1 MMYEQEGNEII
12 TGAAD
17 VLWDNITFAVTDDKM
32 LVDDGYTYVNAGLNG
47 VEGRWNDEMISEI
60 VLKYG
65 CKLQDR
71 EIVRKIFGDNIEGAI
86 MSIDLGHQKA
96 HDAIWKGMAK
106 TLRAASVGTIG
117 WEEAY
122 QDLKRYQRKSD
133 ELRYKEKQET
143 QKRMFDLALQTFK
156 RRDHNEKR

>member
-1 MMYEQEGNEII
+1 MGNRIRELRAEKGVTLTELEGSTGLSTSAVSQYENGNRKPKIE
-12 TGAAD
+12 AWQKLAD
-17 VLWDNITFAVTDDKM
+17 YFGVSV
-32 LVDDGYTYVNAGLNG
+32 GY
-47 VEGRWNDEMISEI
+47 
-60 VLKYG
+60 
-65 CKLQDR
+65 LQ
-71 EIVRKIFGDNIEGAI
+71 GIEERFEPT
-86 MSIDLGHQKA
+86 SDLGHQKA

-106 TLRAASVGTIG
+106 TLRATSVGTIG

-143 QKRMFDLALQTFK
+143 QQRMFDLALSTF

>member
-1 MMYEQEGNEII
+1 MGNRIRELRTEKNISQQKLADEIS
-12 TGAAD
+12 
-17 VLWDNITFAVTDDKM
+17 VTRQAISLFEKGERDPKLETWIKLAKHFGVHVGYLRGIEDK
-32 LVDDGYTYVNAGLNG
+32 
-47 VEGRWNDEMISEI
+47 SEPASE
-60 VLKYG
+60 L
-65 CKLQDR
+65 
-71 EIVRKIFGDNIEGAI
+71 E
-86 MSIDLGHQKA
+86 HQKS

-133 ELRYKEKQET
+133 ELRFKEKRET

-156 RRDHNEKR
+156 RSDRNEK